1 MIRVIK
7 FVEDPYRVRELEVN
21 HNILSAEDHE
31 ILSDYVCTY
40 MMSLD
45 AEEGEMFYIHRKG
58 MLEKAKKAIFL
69 ILHQICRKHKIEFKF
84 FKSIYLQDD
93 VLYVKL

>member
-7 FVEDPYRVRELEVN
+7 FVEDPYKVREIEVN
-21 HNILSAEDHE
+21 QNILSDEDHE

-40 MMSLD
+40 MLSLD
-45 AEEGEMFYIHRKG
+45 TEEGDMFHLHSKG

-69 ILHQICRKHKIEFKF
+69 ILHKICRDHKIEFKF
-84 FKSIYLQDD
+84 FKTIYFHNDI
-93 VLYVKL
+93 LYVKL